1 VGRTLAA
8 PAFSLMPCFSSISAA
23 LAFAATY
30 GRATRESHRGLRIKL
45 SEPSAI
51 QIGRTLAA
59 PAFSLMPCFSSISA
73 ALAFAASAAAAARAF
88 ALASMVAA
96 LGLEGEFEGALALAK
111 QPSSLLDPACC
122 SRGLMARLLMLPA
135 QRGGAAGCVW
145 RLCET

>member
-111 QPSSLLDPACC
+111 QPSSLLDPRSC
-122 SRGLMARLLMLPA
+122 LLLP
-135 QRGGAAGCVW
+135 W
-145 RLCET
+145 PDS